1 MSGMIKTA
9 LRGLL
14 AVAALL
20 LVTTALSAPAEA
32 LNRTCAQ
39 KLVSNVHQVTICVEQ
54 SERGNPYALAG
65 FFTASPEPPSSMWA
79 GLYQCNNSTG
89 PYCGLVSANKD
100 IIKII
105 DNKYQVHG
113 SSVPYSPGHTYK
125 ACMSV
130 GGIISN
136 FCTKETT

>member
-1 MSGMIKTA
+1 MSGMFKTA

-39 KLVSNVHQVTICVEQ
+39 KLVTSVHQVTICAEQ
-54 SERGNPYALAG
+54 TDRGNPYALAG
-65 FFTASPEPPSSMWA
+65 LFTASPEPPSSMWA

-89 PYCGLVSANKD
+89 PYCILVSANST
-100 IIKII
+100 IKKIS
-105 DNKYQVHG
+105 DNKYQVKG
-113 SSVPYSPGHTYK
+113 SSVTYSPGHTYK

-130 GGIISN
+130 GNVISN